1 MDPAKYIFFFNLRAY
16 DRLHKPAALE
26 DKESTAAV
34 QGAQTAIAVDG
45 DAQVAEMQGKFR
57 ALGAPDH
64 DSIAAAA
71 MLGPQTVASSPWP
84 GDAESE
90 RDNII
95 NEELYIH
102 AKVRFP
108 SSSSSFSS
116 SAHPY

>member
-16 DRLHKPAALE
+16 DRLHKPAAALE
-26 DKESTAAV
+26 NKESTAAV
-34 QGAQTAIAVDG
+34 QGAQAAIAVDG
-45 DAQVAEMQGKFR
+45 DAQVAEMQGKFQ

-102 AKVRFP
+102 AKVRSP
-108 SSSSSFSS
+108 SSFSP